1 MVLFEKSG
9 KKKKKEEKPIAIPR
23 ALMYNNKEKD
33 LWILLHRR
41 INWRGQEPMKLL
53 EDRIR
58 KDGRILPGN
67 VLKVDNFLN
76 HQIDVNFVYELGKE
90 FHRLYAQSGVNKI
103 LTIEASGIGIACLTA
118 RSFDCPVVFA
128 KKHKTT
134 NLDGEF
140 YRSQV
145 ESYTH
150 KTTYDVVV
158 CADYL
163 HAGDKVL
170 IIDDFLAKGGAL
182 TALCDICHQAGAEIA
197 GVGIVIEKAYQNGGK
212 LIRNQGIRVESLA
225 KIASMTED
233 SVEFC

>member
-1 MVLFEKSG
+1 
-9 KKKKKEEKPIAIPR
+9 
-23 ALMYNNKEKD
+23 
-33 LWILLHRR
+33 
-41 INWRGQEPMKLL
+41 MKLL

-58 KDGRILPGN
+58 ADGRILPGN

-76 HQIDVNFVYELGKE
+76 HHVDVKFVSELGKE
-90 FHRLYAQSGVNKI
+90 FHRLYADSGVNKI
-103 LTIEASGIGIACLTA
+103 LTIEASGIGIACLA
-118 RSFDCPVVFA
+118 AVHFEHCPVVFA

-134 NLDGEF
+134 NLDGTF

-158 CADYL
+158 CTDYL
-163 HAGDKVL
+163 KPTDKVL

-182 TALCDICHQAGAEIA
+182 TALCDICRQAGAEIA
-197 GVGIVIEKAYQNGGK
+197 GVGIVIEKAYQNGGE

-225 KIASMTED
+225 RIASMSENG
-233 SVEFC
+233 VEFC